1 MLVSHFELL
10 VKRTASVSAP
20 PNITAP
26 FRRVV
31 QGYFLTITNLGLVS
45 KNLKLR
51 FKITANTGNRTLTS
65 LNTQCIYDNTN
76 NLNLTL
82 TSLPSIPAGT
92 QRWDTQFFNLGANQ
106 TALIV
111 VVPNFNNFLGN
122 INPDMEIRGYVELFQ
137 QTSGLAWPI
146 SSVQVLL
153 TAETRGTFLDND
165 YPSSNPANEL
175 DFDQIAYTLPLASG
189 KAENLVP
196 GIILPNFLN
205 VSNIQEIQSKISEEN
220 PQLDAKEIDVFS
232 KAIVKMM
239 DAVQK

>member
-10 VKRTASVSAP
+10 VKRTAMVSAP
-20 PNITAP
+20 PSITAP
-26 FRRVV
+26 FRRVI
-31 QGYFLTITNLGLVS
+31 QGYFLTITNLGSVA

-76 NLNLTL
+76 NLNLSL
-82 TSLPSIPAGT
+82 TSLPPSPSGT
-92 QRWDTQFFNLGANQ
+92 QRWDTPFFNLGANQ

-111 VVPNFNNFLGN
+111 VVPNFNAFLSN
-122 INPDMEIRGYVELFQ
+122 PDPDMEIRGYVELFQ
-137 QTSGLAWPI
+137 QISGLSWPI
-146 SSVQVLL
+146 SSVPVLL

-165 YPSSNPANEL
+165 YPSTNPANEL

-196 GIILPNFLN
+196 GIILPNFAN
-205 VSNIQEIQSKISEEN
+205 VSDIQEIQSKISKEN
-220 PQLDAKEIDVFS
+220 PQLDAKEIEVFS
-232 KAIVKMM
+232 KSIVKMLN
-239 DAVQK
+239 AVQK